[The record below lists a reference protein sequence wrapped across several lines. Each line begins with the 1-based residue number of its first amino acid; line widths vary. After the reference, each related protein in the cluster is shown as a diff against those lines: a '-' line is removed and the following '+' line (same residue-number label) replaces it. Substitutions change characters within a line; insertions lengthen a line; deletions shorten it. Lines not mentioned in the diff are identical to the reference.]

1 MKIKDIIKDVVENLH
16 YHEENMK
23 SVGKDYYNYNR
34 GEFIKRW
41 KKDYDTPLN
50 NKEIYD
56 EDIESISTH
65 ILQMK
70 LFNKIIYLGDEEKE
84 FKNITTE

>member
-16 YHEENMK
+16 YHEVNMK

-70 LFNKIIYLGDEEKE
+70 LFNKIIYLDDEEKE

>member
-16 YHEENMK
+16 YHEVNMK

-50 NKEIYD
+50 NKEIYE

-70 LFNKIIYLGDEEKE
+70 LFNKIIYLDDEEKE